1 MRSVLTILRNLLQG
15 PVKSTAGRNRPVRK
29 IAGIQLIADSPEE
42 RTLMQCELIQA
53 GRRLRA
59 MEQLLIQPTPE
70 AIREATM
77 LLEEANLLV
86 KRFLELANASPGQ
99 DAQTLRQKVQV
110 FSKLCQ
116 RVGALLEGARR
127 VQWTRMHSIASF
139 TQSYTRGAKLKT
151 WVPTCRTLN
160 VEM

>member
-1 MRSVLTILRNLLQG
+1 
-15 PVKSTAGRNRPVRK
+15 VRQ

-53 GRRLRA
+53 GRRLRT

-70 AIREATM
+70 AVREATI
-77 LLEEANLLV
+77 LLDEANLLV
-86 KRFLELANASPGQ
+86 KRFLELANSSPPK
-99 DAQTLRQKVQV
+99 DAQVLSEKVQV

-116 RVGALLEGARR
+116 RCAALLEGARR
-127 VQWTRMHSIASF
+127 VQWTRMHSIGSF
-139 TQSYTRGAKLKT
+139 TQSYTRAAKLKT
-151 WVPTCRTLN
+151 WAPASRTLN